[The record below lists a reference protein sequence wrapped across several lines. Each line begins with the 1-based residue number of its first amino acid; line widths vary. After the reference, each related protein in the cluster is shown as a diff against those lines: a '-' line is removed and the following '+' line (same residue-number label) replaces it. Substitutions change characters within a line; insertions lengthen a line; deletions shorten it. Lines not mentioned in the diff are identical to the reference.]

1 MLRLALAVFAALHGI
16 AHFVGFA
23 VPWRLLQAEEMPYAT
38 TLLGGRLDVG
48 DTGIRIVGLVWL
60 ALGLAFVGAGVVT
73 GLDRSGW
80 PRLVLLV
87 AGASLVW
94 SVLGWPAARIG
105 VAVNL
110 GLLAVVGAGLVWGWW

>member
-1 MLRLALAVFAALHGI
+1 MLRLALAVFMALHGI

-23 VPWRLLQAEEMPYAT
+23 VPWRLLEAEEMPYAT

-48 DTGIRIVGLVWL
+48 DAGIKGVGLVWL
-60 ALGLAFVGAGVVT
+60 VLGIAFVGAGVMT
-73 GLDRSGW
+73 GLDRAGW

-87 AGASLVW
+87 SAVSLVW

-105 VAVNL
+105 VAVNG
-110 GLLAVVGAGLVWGWW
+110 GLLVVVGIGLARAWW

>member
-1 MLRLALAVFAALHGI
+1 MFRLALAVFAAFHGI

-48 DTGIRIVGLVWL
+48 DAGIRIVGLVWL
-60 ALGLAFVGAGVVT
+60 ALGIAFVGAGVAT

-80 PRLVLLV
+80 PRWMLLV

-110 GLLAVVGAGLVWGWW
+110 GLLAVVATGVGLGWW